1 MDRKFSDQELIR
13 RAKLEKLVEQQH
25 DPFVISQVKRD
36 ISLANFYN
44 QFNHY
49 TKQELIEL
57 DQKELVFAGRL
68 VGVRQTFGVIAD
80 FSTKM
85 QIYVNKKTVDPS
97 LFEVFKSLDLGD
109 IIEIKGIAMKTNSD
123 ELTINVTGL
132 RLVAKCLKVL
142 PEKYHGLVDEE
153 LKARYRH
160 VDLMVN
166 EEAKQ
171 TFILRSKIIREIRNY
186 LDDNGFFEV
195 ETPMLQDTLGGA
207 AARPFITHHNAL
219 NKEYYLRIATE
230 IALKKCIVGG
240 FEKVYEIG
248 RIFRNEGMDSTHNPE
263 FTSIELYVAYADYL
277 EIMDLTETLIKH
289 VATKLNLTNPTFRG
303 FSVDL
308 TKPFKKAHMVD
319 LIKEYTGVDFFS
331 VKSDQEAVSIA
342 KKHNIQLA
350 NHQQTYGHVINLFFE
365 NFVEEKLIEPT
376 FVYGHP
382 IEVSP
387 LSKKNKDDSRF
398 TDRFELFICQK
409 EIANAYSELNDPI
422 DQHQRFLKQ
431 LEEAKLGNDEANE
444 LDIEFIEA
452 LEYGMPPT
460 GGLGIGID
468 RLIML
473 LTSNDSIRNV
483 LLFPHMKDRAK

>member
-1 MDRKFSDQELIR
+1 MDRKFTDQELIR
-13 RAKLEKLVEQQH
+13 RAKLEKLVTENK
-25 DPFVISQVKRD
+25 DPFAISKVKRD
-36 ISLANFYN
+36 ISLAEFYN
-44 QFNHY
+44 RYSNY
-49 TKQELIEL
+49 TKQELIDL
-57 DQKELVFAGRL
+57 DQKEIVFAGRL
-68 VGVRQTFGVIAD
+68 MGVRQTFGIIAD
-80 FSTKM
+80 FSGKM
-85 QIYVNKKTVDPS
+85 QIYLNKKTISPS

-109 IIEIKGIAMKTNSD
+109 IVQIKGKAMKTNSD
-123 ELTINVTGL
+123 ELTINVTDIS
-132 RLVAKCLKVL
+132 LVAKCLKVL

-153 LKARYRH
+153 LKSRYRY

-171 TFILRSKIIREIRNY
+171 TFILRSKIIREIRNF
-186 LDDNGFFEV
+186 LDSDGFFEL

-207 AARPFITHHNAL
+207 AAKPFITHHNAL

-240 FEKVYEIG
+240 FEKVYELG

-277 EIMDLTETLIKH
+277 EIMQLTETLIKH
-289 VATKLNLTNPTFRG
+289 VATSLNLLNPTFRG
-303 FSVDL
+303 FSIDL
-308 TKPFKKAHMVD
+308 SKPFKKAHMVD
-319 LIKEYTGVDFFS
+319 LIKEHTGIDFFTI
-331 VKSDQEAVSIA
+331 KSDTEAVAIA
-342 KKHNIQLA
+342 KEYNVNLA
-350 NHQQTYGHVINLFFE
+350 NHQKSYGHVINLFFE

-387 LSKKNKDDSRF
+387 LSKKNKDDPRF

-409 EIANAYSELNDPI
+409 EIANAYSELNDPV

-431 LEEAKLGNDEANE
+431 LEEAQLGNDEANE
-444 LDIEFIEA
+444 LDIDFIEA

-483 LLFPHMKDRAK
+483 LLFPHMKDRLK